1 MARKQSLFEDI
12 VELSSRLSWKVNVF
26 LALISFVVLHKISVI
41 QLDRN
46 LKVGELGNFA
56 AKQLFITMAL
66 FGQFVLPFAFLL
78 AAIISIIKVKK
89 REKLFNNVARKQEP
103 GILDDMSW
111 REFEMMVGEF
121 FRRRGFVAS
130 ETRDGA
136 DGGVDLVLRKGS
148 DKYFVQCKQWK
159 AYKVG
164 VKPVRELYGVMA
176 SQSAAGGY
184 FVTSGEYTNE
194 ARKFAEGL
202 NIRLID
208 GPKLMR
214 MIKEVQQPPPIEID
228 DSIVTDKPDSPDCP
242 KCGASM
248 TKRIARQGSHTG
260 KEFWGCSTYPK
271 CNGARSVTASPT

>member
-1 MARKQSLFEDI
+1 MARKQNLFEEI
-12 VELSSRLSWKVNVF
+12 VELASRLSWKVNVI
-26 LALISFVVLHKISVI
+26 LALISFVVLHQISVI
-41 QLDRN
+41 QLDKN
-46 LKVGELGNFA
+46 LKVGELGSFA
-56 AKQLFITMAL
+56 AKQLFITLAL

-78 AAIISIIKVKK
+78 AAIISIIKANKQ
-89 REKLFNNVARKQEP
+89 EKLYNKVVAKQEP
-103 GILDDMSW
+103 GILADMSW

-130 ETRDGA
+130 DTGDGS

-164 VKPVRELYGVMA
+164 VQPVRELYGVMA
-176 SQSAAGGY
+176 SESAAGGY

-214 MIKEVQQPPPIEID
+214 MIKEVQQPPPIEIEEP
-228 DSIVTDKPDSPDCP
+228 IVANKPVSPDCP

-248 TKRIARQGSHTG
+248 TKRVARQGSHAG

-271 CNGARSVTASPT
+271 CNGARSVTL